1 MHTIRTTTFSQTM
14 EVEELNTSP
23 LASRCREIGF
33 ILDLGGKVDRS
44 WAAIDTYKQILH
56 DVQRYYPERLGFACV
71 QHLGM
76 MSKLLVN
83 VMWPFVE

>member
-1 MHTIRTTTFSQTM
+1 M
-14 EVEELNTSP
+14 
-23 LASRCREIGF
+23 
-33 ILDLGGKVDRS
+33 DRS
-44 WAAIDTYKQILH
+44 WAAIDSYKHILH

-71 QHLGM
+71 QNLGM

>member
-1 MHTIRTTTFSQTM
+1 M

-23 LASRCREIGF
+23 LTSHHREIGF

-44 WAAIDTYKQILH
+44 WAAIEQYKHILH